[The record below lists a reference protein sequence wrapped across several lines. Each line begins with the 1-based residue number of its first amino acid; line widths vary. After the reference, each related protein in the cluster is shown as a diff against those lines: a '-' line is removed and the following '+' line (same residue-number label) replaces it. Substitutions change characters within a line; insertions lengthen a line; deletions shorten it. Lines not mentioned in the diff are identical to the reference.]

1 MEKTIYQS
9 PDAQTLAYWQSQDL
23 LTVSEDFVVQDFT
36 DEGDL
41 F

>member
-1 MEKTIYQS
+1 MKKTIYQS
-9 PDAQTLAYWQSQDL
+9 PDAEILAYWQSQDL
-23 LTVSEDFVVQDFT
+23 LTASNEFEVQDFT